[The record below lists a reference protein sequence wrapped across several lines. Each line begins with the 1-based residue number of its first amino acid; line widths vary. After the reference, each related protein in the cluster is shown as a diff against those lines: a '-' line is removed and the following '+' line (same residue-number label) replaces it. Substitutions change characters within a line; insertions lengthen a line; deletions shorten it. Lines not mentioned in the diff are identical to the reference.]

1 MLASFL
7 AVCEGFAKAFYYL
20 GESRR
25 VFWRPCYCM
34 RSDVQGNNS
43 SSSTLEEL
51 RVMKAMSLT
60 GSDENCSFY
69 SCPQTCTLP
78 FYHWNITIMAGFCIH
93 GCFVPAMGI
102 FSNTERCLSYNGN
115 IFHHYG
121 PFLGPINRSAHIP
134 SIMILGDTVCQSLIT
149 ENLNFTLS

>member
-60 GSDENCSFY
+60 GSDENGSY
-69 SCPQTCTLP
+69 SCPLP
-78 FYHWNITIMAGFCIH
+78 FYDGRFLYPGLFCSSD
-93 GCFVPAMGI
+93 G
-102 FSNTERCLSYNGN
+102 
-115 IFHHYG
+115 
-121 PFLGPINRSAHIP
+121 HIP
-134 SIMILGDTVCQSLIT
+134 TRKDEGVLQWQYFSPL
-149 ENLNFTLS
+149 